1 MASLLL
7 IDPCMCSIWIVGRM
21 EIVDGFRLWKLC
33 VYGVDEQELR
43 LLVKNSRL
51 LLFSPGRMASAV
63 CLLRL
68 LFRPA
73 SSPHLLL
80 GCVRVL

>member
-43 LLVKNSRL
+43 LLVESSRL
-51 LLFSPGRMASAV
+51 LLFSPARNVGWPPQCVFSV
-63 CLLRL
+63 CSSVHRL
-68 LFRPA
+68 FP
-73 SSPHLLL
+73 P
-80 GCVRVL
+80 